1 MEVSEPKS
9 TQEPAA
15 SPATRSTDAN
25 GPALHFLLGA
35 QRILVEEMVFSAEAT
50 LDRIRTEIHLFGEFA
65 SKLAE
70 SHSVLDW
77 KKMGQECGRHQLEFV
92 RRDCDRMFR
101 HGERLIDATAA
112 LLSNRP

>member
-50 LDRIRTEIHLFGEFA
+50 LDRIRTEIHLLEVGRIALGSGLEEDGPGMRPA
-65 SKLAE
+65 SA
-70 SHSVLDW
+70 
-77 KKMGQECGRHQLEFV
+77 
-92 RRDCDRMFR
+92 
-101 HGERLIDATAA
+101 
-112 LLSNRP
+112 